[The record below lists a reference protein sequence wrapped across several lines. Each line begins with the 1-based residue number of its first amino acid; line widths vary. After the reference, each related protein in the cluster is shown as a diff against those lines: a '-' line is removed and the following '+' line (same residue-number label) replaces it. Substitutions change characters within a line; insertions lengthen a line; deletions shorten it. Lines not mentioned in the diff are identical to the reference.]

1 MLLAP
6 PYLKNGDKVMLLS
19 TARKLNPTLVVDTVK
34 NLNHWGLEVVLGES
48 TTAEHKQF
56 AGNDAL
62 RMRDFQKALN
72 NPDIKAIFCGRGGY
86 GTVRIIDQLDF
97 SAFLKNPKWIVGFSD
112 VTYLHSLLNNQLYVQ
127 SLHAAM
133 PSTYATTDAEAIEAI
148 RKALFGEPFEY
159 PIINNP
165 NNRKGVMEGAVIGGN
180 LSILYSITGTRSGFD
195 SAGKILFIEDLDEY
209 LYHIDRMLINL
220 KRSGKLDK
228 LAGLLVGGMSDLKDH
243 DIPFGL
249 TVEEMVLEHCAE
261 RNFPILF
268 DFPAGHI
275 AQNWPV
281 VLGKKMR
288 LTVA

>member
-6 PYLKNGDKVMLLS
+6 PYLKNGDKVILLS
-19 TARKLNPTLVVDTVK
+19 TARKMNPILVEDTV
-34 NLNHWGLEVVLGES
+34 NRLNSWGLEVTLGES
-48 TTAEHKQF
+48 TTAVHNQF
-56 AGNDAL
+56 AGDDAL
-62 RMRDFQKALN
+62 RLRDFQKALN

-97 SAFLKNPKWIVGFSD
+97 TAFLKNPKWIVGFSD

-133 PSTYATTDAEAIEAI
+133 PSTYASTDIAAIEAI
-148 RKALFGEPFEY
+148 RKTLFGEPFEY

-165 NNRKGVMEGAVIGGN
+165 NNRKGTMEGTVIGGN

-195 SAGKILFIEDLDEY
+195 TAGKILFIEDLDEY
-209 LYHIDRMLINL
+209 IYHIDRMLINL

-228 LAGLLVGGMSDLKDH
+228 LAGLLVGGMSELKDN
-243 DIPFGL
+243 DIPFGQ
-249 TVEEMVLEHCAE
+249 TVEEIILEHCSGSTY
-261 RNFPILF
+261 PIMF

-275 AQNWPV
+275 AQNWPI
-281 VLGKKMR
+281 VLGKKR
-288 LTVA
+288 RFTVV

>member
-1 MLLAP
+1 M
-6 PYLKNGDKVMLLS
+6 
-19 TARKLNPTLVVDTVK
+19 NPTLVEDTVK
-34 NLNHWGLEVVLGES
+34 NLNNWGLEVVLGES
-48 TTAEHKQF
+48 TTADHTQF
-56 AGNDAL
+56 AGDDAL
-62 RMRDFQKALN
+62 RLRDFQKALN

-97 SAFLKNPKWIVGFSD
+97 SAFLKSPKWIVGFSD

-133 PSTYATTDAEAIEAI
+133 PSTYASTDTEAIEAI

-159 PIINNP
+159 PTTNNP
-165 NNRKGVMEGAVIGGN
+165 NNRKGVMEGTVIGGN

-195 SAGKILFIEDLDEY
+195 SSGKILFIEDLDEY
-209 LYHIDRMLINL
+209 IYHIDRMLINL

-249 TVEEMVLEHCAE
+249 TVEEMILEHCAE
-261 RNFPILF
+261 SNFPILF

-275 AQNWPV
+275 AQNWPI